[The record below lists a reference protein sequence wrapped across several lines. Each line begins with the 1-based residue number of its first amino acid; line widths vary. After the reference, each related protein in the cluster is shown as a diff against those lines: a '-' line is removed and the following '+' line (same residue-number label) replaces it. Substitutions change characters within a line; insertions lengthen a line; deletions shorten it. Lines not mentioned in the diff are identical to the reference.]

1 MAFSFNGE
9 KKPQTIVKR
18 YKKDTK
24 PHDIM
29 CEIGR
34 KWALRAPS
42 SKGGNMHLSFSEIGC
57 QSQKENPDVFAIHS
71 SGETIVL
78 EAKVSRADFLK
89 DAQKEFRANPDLG
102 MGDFR
107 YYICPPNLIKEEE
120 LHGTKWGLIYAHPDS
135 GRCKVI
141 RGFASYGNSGKAAPH
156 EHEWKFTKNQT
167 AENDLILSLLIRV
180 GLGIDLS
187 TLIDN
192 FKFCSKYAN
201 AQNRGDVVSALIRSC
216 ERAGAYDE
224 LTKLIDKTKGSHNCP
239 DCIER
244 RAKDMRR
251 MQRDMRR
258 IQKGN

>member
-1 MAFSFNGE
+1 MRTLIA
-9 KKPQTIVKR
+9 
-18 YKKDTK
+18 
-24 PHDIM
+24 
-29 CEIGR
+29 
-34 KWALRAPS
+34 
-42 SKGGNMHLSFSEIGC
+42 GG
-57 QSQKENPDVFAIHS
+57 V
-71 SGETIVL
+71 
-78 EAKVSRADFLK
+78 
-89 DAQKEFRANPDLG
+89 
-102 MGDFR
+102 
-107 YYICPPNLIKEEE
+107 
-120 LHGTKWGLIYAHPDS
+120 
-135 GRCKVI
+135 KVI
-141 RGFASYGNSGKAAPH
+141 RGFASYGNSGEGRALMRTNEKLP
-156 EHEWKFTKNQT
+156 KIQT

-258 IQKGN
+258 LQKGN